1 MQYGKTGNFKIK
13 NELLNK
19 KHILK
24 LLVIFAVVIKVFLNM
39 LKSLFNWKVLLN
51 LVIAIGI
58 FVGLVWLTFRWLEYH
73 TNHGQEIPVPNVVNK
88 SVHDAI
94 KILDDTG
101 LEYEVDSANY
111 DPKYRPF
118 QVLQIYP
125 APGSRV
131 KDGRTVRLKVN
142 PRTWA
147 QIAVPDVINKY
158 SGLAFQRLDQVGLK
172 IGDTIYEPSI
182 QKDALLRILYKGN
195 AVNPGTRLPR
205 FSIIDVVVGTGP
217 MRNISIPNVVGLSVK
232 EARAV
237 ITKGMFEVGLVEH
250 EDGSNDES
258 DIIYYQDP
266 AAGDVRDQGMQIDL
280 WASKRTPAELRAKVE
295 QLNSIY
301 RMKVDTSLP
310 PVRYEEVHNE
320 PSFDPPVA
328 PAPVP
333 KRETPKPE
341 PVKTETPKTQTT
353 APKST
358 VSGTEKPK
366 TSSSSPATGSTAKPA
381 ASTAT
386 GQQPAQ
392 KPKAKKVVVE

>member
-1 MQYGKTGNFKIK
+1 
-13 NELLNK
+13 
-19 KHILK
+19 
-24 LLVIFAVVIKVFLNM
+24 M

-328 PAPVP
+328 PAP

-366 TSSSSPATGSTAKPA
+366 ASSSSPATGSTAKPA
-381 ASTAT
+381 AST

>member
-381 ASTAT
+381 AST

>member
-1 MQYGKTGNFKIK
+1 
-13 NELLNK
+13 
-19 KHILK
+19 
-24 LLVIFAVVIKVFLNM
+24 M

-51 LVIAIGI
+51 LVIAIGV

-88 SVHDAI
+88 SVHDAV

-101 LEYEVDSANY
+101 LEYEVDSTNY

-195 AVNPGTRLPR
+195 AVNPGARLPR
-205 FSIIDVVVGTGP
+205 FSVIDVVVGSGP

-237 ITKGMFEVGLVEH
+237 ITKSMFEVGLVEH
-250 EDGSNDES
+250 EDGSKDES

-266 AAGDVRDQGMQIDL
+266 APGDVRDQGMQIDL

-310 PVRYEEVHNE
+310 PVQYEEVRSE
-320 PSFDPPVA
+320 PSYVPPVV
-328 PAPVP
+328 PAP
-333 KRETPKPE
+333 KRDVPKPE
-341 PVKTETPKTQTT
+341 PVKTETPKVQTAT
-353 APKST
+353 PKPA
-358 VSGTEKPK
+358 SGTDKPK
-366 TSSSSPATGSTAKPA
+366 ASTGGNNQAATNTHKPA
-381 ASTAT
+381 ASTT
-386 GQQPAQ
+386 TKEPAE

>member
-1 MQYGKTGNFKIK
+1 
-13 NELLNK
+13 
-19 KHILK
+19 
-24 LLVIFAVVIKVFLNM
+24 M

-51 LVIAIGI
+51 LVVAIGV

-88 SVHDAI
+88 SVHDAV

-118 QVLQIYP
+118 QVLQVYP

-131 KDGRTVRLKVN
+131 KDGRTVTLKVN

-147 QIAVPDVINKY
+147 PIAVPNVINKY

-205 FSIIDVVVGTGP
+205 FSTIDVVVGSGP
-217 MRNISIPNVVGLSVK
+217 MRNISIPNVVGLTVK

-237 ITKGMFEVGLVEH
+237 ITKSMFEVGLVEH

-280 WASKRTPAELRAKVE
+280 WASKKTPAELRAKVE

-310 PVRYEEVHNE
+310 PVRYEEVHSE
-320 PSFDPPVA
+320 PSYEAPAVPA
-328 PAPVP
+328 PAPR
-333 KRETPKPE
+333 RETPKPE
-341 PVKTETPKTQTT
+341 VPKTETLKTQTI
-353 APKST
+353 AVKPAAST
-358 VSGTEKPK
+358 TEKPK
-366 TSSSSPATGSTAKPA
+366 TSAANGTHTAANNTAKPA
-381 ASTAT
+381 ASTT
-386 GQQPAQ
+386 TQQPAQ

>member
-1 MQYGKTGNFKIK
+1 
-13 NELLNK
+13 
-19 KHILK
+19 
-24 LLVIFAVVIKVFLNM
+24 M

-51 LVIAIGI
+51 LVVAIGV

-73 TNHGQEIPVPNVVNK
+73 TNHGQEIPVPNIVNK
-88 SVHDAI
+88 SVHDAV

-118 QVLQIYP
+118 QVLQVYP

-131 KDGRTVRLKVN
+131 KDGRTVTLRVN

-147 QIAVPDVINKY
+147 PIAVPNVINKY

-205 FSIIDVVVGTGP
+205 FSTIDVVVGSGP
-217 MRNISIPNVVGLSVK
+217 MRNISIPNVVGLTVK

-237 ITKGMFEVGLVEH
+237 IARSMFEVGLVDH
-250 EDGSNDES
+250 EDGGKDES

-266 AAGDVRDQGMQIDL
+266 ASGDVRDQGMQIDL
-280 WASKRTPAELRAKVE
+280 WASKKTPAELRAKVE

-310 PVRYEEVHNE
+310 PVRYEEVHSE
-320 PSFDPPVA
+320 PSYEAPVVPA
-328 PAPVP
+328 PAP

-341 PVKTETPKTQTT
+341 VPKTETPKTQTT
-353 APKST
+353 ATKPVAAT
-358 VSGTEKPK
+358 VEKPK
-366 TSSSSPATGSTAKPA
+366 TSAVNGTHTAGSTAKPA
-381 ASTAT
+381 AAAT
-386 GQQPAQ
+386 QQPAQ

>member
-1 MQYGKTGNFKIK
+1 M
-13 NELLNK
+13 LNK
-19 KHILK
+19 KSILK
-24 LLVIFAVVIKVFLNM
+24 LLAIFAVIIKVFLSM

-51 LVIAIGI
+51 LVIAIGV
-58 FVGLVWLTFRWLEYH
+58 FAGLVWLTFRWLEHH
-73 TNHGQEIPVPNVVNK
+73 TNHGQEIPVPNIVNK
-88 SVHDAI
+88 SIHDAV

-111 DPKYRPF
+111 NPKFRPF
-118 QVLQIYP
+118 QVLQVYP

-131 KDGRTVRLKVN
+131 KDGRTVHLTVN

-147 QIAVPDVINKY
+147 PIAVPDVINKY

-195 AVNPGTRLPR
+195 AVNPGARLPR
-205 FSIIDVVVGTGP
+205 FSVIDVVVGSGP
-217 MRNISIPNVVGLSVK
+217 MRNISIPNVVGLTVK

-237 ITKGMFEVGLVEH
+237 ITKSMFEVGLVEH

-266 AAGDVRDQGMQIDL
+266 ASGDVRDQGMQIDL
-280 WASKRTPAELRAKVE
+280 WASKKTPAELRAKIE

-310 PVRYEEVHNE
+310 PVRYEEVQHNE
-320 PSFDPPVA
+320 PSYSAPVV

-333 KRETPKPE
+333 RRETPKPE
-341 PVKTETPKTQTT
+341 VPKTETPKTQTT
-353 APKST
+353 TSKPAASAT
-358 VSGTEKPK
+358 DKPK
-366 TSSSSPATGSTAKPA
+366 TSNAAPATAKPA
-381 ASTAT
+381 ASTT
-386 GQQPAQ
+386 TQQPAQ

>member
-1 MQYGKTGNFKIK
+1 
-13 NELLNK
+13 
-19 KHILK
+19 
-24 LLVIFAVVIKVFLNM
+24 M

-51 LVIAIGI
+51 LVVAIGV

-73 TNHGQEIPVPNVVNK
+73 TNHGQEIPVPNIVNK
-88 SVHDAI
+88 SVHDAV

-118 QVLQIYP
+118 QVLQVYP

-131 KDGRTVRLKVN
+131 KDGRTVTLKVN

-147 QIAVPDVINKY
+147 PIAVPNVINKY

-205 FSIIDVVVGTGP
+205 FSTIDVVVGSGP
-217 MRNISIPNVVGLSVK
+217 MRNISIPNVVGLTVK

-237 ITKGMFEVGLVEH
+237 ITRSMFEVGLVEH
-250 EDGSNDES
+250 EDGGKDES

-266 AAGDVRDQGMQIDL
+266 ASGDVRDQGMQIDL

-310 PVRYEEVHNE
+310 PVRYEEVHSE
-320 PSFDPPVA
+320 PSYE
-328 PAPVP
+328 APVVPPPAP

-341 PVKTETPKTQTT
+341 VVKTETQKPQTT
-353 APKST
+353 TSKPAGQS
-358 VSGTEKPK
+358 TEKPK
-366 TSSSSPATGSTAKPA
+366 TSSTTPATGSTAKPA
-381 ASTAT
+381 ASTT
-386 GQQPAQ
+386 TQQPSQ